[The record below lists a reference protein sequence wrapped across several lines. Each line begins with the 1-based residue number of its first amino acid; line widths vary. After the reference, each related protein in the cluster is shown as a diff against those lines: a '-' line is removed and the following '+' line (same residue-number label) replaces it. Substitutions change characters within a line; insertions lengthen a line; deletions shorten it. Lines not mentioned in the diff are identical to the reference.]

1 MRVERYDVYAIGSGS
16 TSPSIVQRLA
26 REGMRAGTA
35 EREALGGECTN
46 HGCVPSKALLKAAR
60 VASLARRAA
69 AFGIEVPEVR
79 VDLPAVMARV
89 QGIVAG
95 MLKDGTGPFD
105 RAGVDVHF
113 AEARAVGERRV
124 ELDDGTLLEADRIV
138 LATGTHPTAPPIEGL
153 EEAGYWT
160 NRDAVDLEALPSS
173 IAILGSGPIGLEFAQ
188 IFARFG
194 SRVTLVE
201 LFDRIL
207 IAEDGDAA
215 AALRPAL
222 EADDI
227 RILTG
232 AETTR
237 VTREGGRV
245 RLEIA
250 DGRTV
255 EAEELLVATGRAP
268 TLAEHDLEALG
279 VEVDELG
286 RPVLTETLRSANPD
300 VWVAGDATGRH
311 LFVHVNAHEANT
323 VTRDILGRPRPVDY
337 RIAPRVTFTEPE
349 VASVGLT
356 EEEARDLGREVQ
368 VGVASMADDERSVIE
383 GETFG
388 LVKIVADAETKEV
401 LGGHIVA
408 ERAGELIHEIVA
420 AMAGGAGPRD
430 VGSAIHAYP
439 TASQSVRAAF
449 SRIR

>member
-1 MRVERYDVYAIGSGS
+1 MFAIGSGS

-26 REGMRAGTA
+26 REGMRVGTA

-60 VASLARRAA
+60 IASTARRASTY
-69 AFGIEVPEVR
+69 GIEIPEVR
-79 VDLPAVMARV
+79 VDVPAVMARV
-89 QGIVAG
+89 KAIVAD

-124 ELDDGTLLEADRIV
+124 ELDDGTRMEADRIV
-138 LATGTHPTAPPIEGL
+138 LTTGTRPTAPPIDGL

-160 NRDAVDLEALPSS
+160 NRDAVDLDALPSS

-194 SRVTLVE
+194 ADVTLVE

-207 IAEDGDAA
+207 IAEDADAA

-222 EADDI
+222 EADGI

-232 AETTR
+232 ADTTR
-237 VTREGGRV
+237 VTRERGRV
-245 RLEIA
+245 RMEIA
-250 DGRTV
+250 GGRSV
-255 EAEELLVATGRAP
+255 EADELLVATGRAP
-268 TLAEHDLEALG
+268 NLAEHDLEALG
-279 VEVDELG
+279 VEVDDLG
-286 RPVLTETLRSANPD
+286 LPVLTETLRTTNPD
-300 VWVAGDATGRH
+300 VWVAGDATGRQ

-323 VTRDILGRPRPVDY
+323 VTRDILGRPRAVDY
-337 RIAPRVTFTEPE
+337 RIVPRVTFTEPE

-356 EEEARDLGREVQ
+356 EEEARGLGREVQ
-368 VGVASMADDERSVIE
+368 VGTARMENDERAVIE

-388 LVKIVADAETKEV
+388 LVKVVADAETKEI
-401 LGGHIVA
+401 LGGHVVA

-420 AMAGGAGPRD
+420 VMAGRVTPREI
-430 VGSAIHAYP
+430 GSAIHAYP
-439 TASQSVRAAF
+439 TTSQSVRAAF